1 MKLKA
6 LSLVLGMT
14 LLTACASTVYKTEVE
29 VYCPSIKIYS
39 EAFNNRLADEIE
51 DLPADSQAISEAI
64 SNYIVLRDKVRACE
78 KQADT
83 LKRKQNNE

>member
-6 LSLVLGMT
+6 ISLVLGMT

-29 VYCPSIKIYS
+29 VYCPSIKSYS

-51 DLPADSQAISEAI
+51 DLPADSHAIGEAI
-64 SNYIVLRDKVRACE
+64 SNYIVLRDKIRACD
-78 KQADT
+78 KQAEE
-83 LKRKQNNE
+83 LKRKQNND

>member
-1 MKLKA
+1 MML
-6 LSLVLGMT
+6 LSG
-14 LLTACASTVYKTEVE
+14 CANTVYKTEVE
-29 VYCPSIKIYS
+29 VYCPIIKIYP
-39 EAFNNRLADEIE
+39 EDFNNRLADEIE

>member
-1 MKLKA
+1 
-6 LSLVLGMT
+6 MT

-51 DLPADSQAISEAI
+51 DLPTDSQAIGEAI
-64 SNYIVLRDKVRACE
+64 SNYIVLRDKIRACE
-78 KQADT
+78 KQAEE
-83 LKRKQNNE
+83 LKRKQQ

>member
-6 LSLVLGMT
+6 LSLVIGMM
-14 LLTACASTVYKTEVE
+14 LLSGCANTVYKTEVE

-51 DLPADSQAISEAI
+51 DLPTDSQAIGEAI
-64 SNYIVLRDKVRACE
+64 SNYIVLRDKIRACE
-78 KQADT
+78 KQAEE
-83 LKRKQNNE
+83 LKRKQQ

>member
-1 MKLKA
+1 MML
-6 LSLVLGMT
+6 LSG
-14 LLTACASTVYKTEVE
+14 CANTVYKTEVE
-29 VYCPSIKIYS
+29 VYCPTIKIYP
-39 EAFNNRLADEIE
+39 EDFNNRLADEIE